1 MKQRDLFWRLLVVV
15 MVMVVGAGLGSG
27 YGALHDQLSYALSPD
42 YFTRFKFIQFELP
55 WAYQSPRL
63 GAAWVGVLASW
74 WLGALTGMVFGCM
87 AILYTSLSRMLL
99 PICGAMLLVLIC
111 MGLFLLLGLAHGY
124 WRVDADTVHSY
135 QAWLWSGVSDPVA
148 FVRVGILHIYS
159 YLGALTGLAA
169 GVAYI
174 GHGYRGDRA

>member
-1 MKQRDLFWRLLVVV
+1 MYQRDLFWRLLLVV

-87 AILYTSLSRMLL
+87 AILYATPYRMLL
-99 PICGAMLLVLIC
+99 RIGGAMLLVLLT

-124 WRVDADTVHSY
+124 WRVDEANALSY
-135 QAWLWSGVSDPVA
+135 QTWLWSGVSDPVA

-169 GVAYI
+169 GVVYI